1 MKIALITPVPA
12 QSRQG
17 NRVTAL
23 RWARI
28 LKTLGH
34 RVTIAQAYDGTPYD
48 LMVALHAQRS
58 FAAIDDFRRRYPARP
73 LLVALTGTDLYGDIQ
88 TSRDAQHALEVATRL
103 ILLQPRGID
112 ELPAHLHPKV
122 RVIYQSVR
130 PPAGRP
136 LKATTTFDVCVL
148 GHLRPVKDPFR
159 TALAARLLP
168 TASRIRVL
176 HVGQALSAEMAAQ
189 AQAEMAD
196 NPRYHWLGERPHWQA
211 LRVLARSRVL
221 VLSSR
226 TEGGANVLSE
236 ALAFGVPIV
245 ASRIAGSMGLL
256 GEDYPGYFPV
266 EGDDRVGTAPAQSRA
281 GPALLPGPQRLLHA
295 SVRPWCLRP
304 ASARPGRSS
313 STRSPPG
320 MAQRMPT
327 RRGPARVRSRASHD
341 RQACGNGTRETRAVC
356 VGQAR
361 ALEGVQL
368 SV

>member
-34 RVTIAQAYDGTPYD
+34 RVTIAQAYDGAPYD

-58 FAAIDDFRRRYPARP
+58 FAAIDGFRRQYPARP

-88 TSRDAQHALEVATRL
+88 TSRDAQHSLEVATRL

-112 ELPAHLHPKV
+112 ELPAHLHSKV

-130 PPAGRP
+130 TPAGRP
-136 LKATTTFDVCVL
+136 PKATTTFDVCVL

-176 HVGQALSAEMAAQ
+176 HVGKALSAEMAAR

-196 NPRYHWLGERPHWQA
+196 NPRYHWLGERPRWQA

-221 VLSSR
+221 VLSSL
-226 TEGGANVLSE
+226 TEGGANVISE

-245 ASRIAGSMGLL
+245 ASRIAGSIGLL

-266 EGDDRVGTAPAQSRA
+266 EGTTALA
-281 GPALLPGPQRLLHA
+281 RLLHKVEQEPHFYQALSVCCTRLAPFVSPAREYQAWAQLVHEVA
-295 SVRPWCLRP
+295 SGHGATHANAPK
-304 ASARPGRSS
+304 ASARAIPCL
-313 STRSPPG
+313 P
-320 MAQRMPT
+320 
-327 RRGPARVRSRASHD
+327 
-341 RQACGNGTRETRAVC
+341 
-356 VGQAR
+356 
-361 ALEGVQL
+361 
-368 SV
+368 